1 MPSHSTTISEG
12 GQKILLGALSTLIQ
26 QTGKEHMFLRMNKAM
41 NDRRAGLKR
50 EEGFTLIE
58 LLVVVIIIGIL
69 AAIAIPIY
77 IGVQN
82 NAKDSA
88 VKSDVSNAKTAVVAH
103 QTSDNGVL
111 PALAD
116 VTAADGYTPPT
127 VPSGNYKAAADLPT
141 MTPTADGT
149 GFCIVAISSTGKH
162 FAASDSTGVAEGYCA
177 DGAFVAGEPAAA
189 PGD

>member
-1 MPSHSTTISEG
+1 
-12 GQKILLGALSTLIQ
+12 
-26 QTGKEHMFLRMNKAM
+26 MFSRMNKAM

-88 VKSDVSNAKTAVVAH
+88 VKTDVANLKTAIVSL
-103 QTSDNGVL
+103 QTSTGSAPTPFSYTDGSAFTTTPATGQTWAQAGATYGPDTTKLQWGLTGTTGAWCIIGTSNTTNIFYATDALGVST
-111 PALAD
+111 
-116 VTAADGYTPPT
+116 TACTIG
-127 VPSGNYKAAADLPT
+127 
-141 MTPTADGT
+141 
-149 GFCIVAISSTGKH
+149 
-162 FAASDSTGVAEGYCA
+162 
-177 DGAFVAGEPAAA
+177 
-189 PGD
+189 

>member
-1 MPSHSTTISEG
+1 M
-12 GQKILLGALSTLIQ
+12 LLRI
-26 QTGKEHMFLRMNKAM
+26 NKAM

-88 VKSDVSNAKTAVVAH
+88 VKTDVANLKTAIVSL
-103 QTSDNGVL
+103 QTSTGTQ
-111 PALAD
+111 PAAFDLTGTNPTWPDTGGSQSWTQAGATYGAD
-116 VTAADGYTPPT
+116 TTELQWGPL
-127 VPSGNYKAAADLPT
+127 SGGAS
-141 MTPTADGT
+141 GS
-149 GFCIVAISSTGKH
+149 FCIIGTSITASTNMFYATDSAGVSTTACTIASS
-162 FAASDSTGVAEGYCA
+162 
-177 DGAFVAGEPAAA
+177 
-189 PGD
+189 

>member
-1 MPSHSTTISEG
+1 
-12 GQKILLGALSTLIQ
+12 
-26 QTGKEHMFLRMNKAM
+26 MFSRFNKAM

-88 VKSDVSNAKTAVVAH
+88 VKTDVANLKTAIVSLE
-103 QTSDNGVL
+103 TSNPGGTL
-111 PALAD
+111 PAAFTTALD
-116 VTAADGYTPPT
+116 GTAATPST
-127 VPSGNYKAAADLPT
+127 FPSP
-141 MTPTADGT
+141 GT
-149 GFCIVAISSTGKH
+149 GFNQTWAQAGATLGADTKSLLWGHLAGATDAGAFCIQGISITGATSLF
-162 FAASDSTGVAEGYCA
+162 FATDSTGVSSTSCSIG
-177 DGAFVAGEPAAA
+177 
-189 PGD
+189 

>member
-1 MPSHSTTISEG
+1 
-12 GQKILLGALSTLIQ
+12 
-26 QTGKEHMFLRMNKAM
+26 MFARINQAM

-88 VKSDVSNAKTAVVAH
+88 VKSDISNAKTAVVAH
-103 QTSDNGVL
+103 ETSNNGTV
-111 PALAD
+111 
-116 VTAADGYTPPT
+116 VTNLSQLNAADGYTTPASSNSNYSSSAGYPT
-127 VPSGNYKAAADLPT
+127 IQNGASGA
-141 MTPTADGT
+141 
-149 GFCIVAISSTGKH
+149 FCIQATSVTTNT
-162 FAASDSTGVAEGYCA
+162 FAASDTTGVSAGSCSA
-177 DGAFVAGEPAAA
+177 GVFVASS
-189 PGD
+189 